1 MAPITQRNNKL
12 RVVLLTG
19 HPGVGKTTIV
29 NRVYEHYSK
38 NGFKIEGLTTREVR
52 EGGRRTGFMITDL
65 SSGKEGW
72 LARKESGTGPRV
84 GSYVV
89 VSDDLEKIGVA
100 ALERSMNGAADL
112 VIVDEIGPMEMTSV
126 SFRNN
131 ISKLLNGYRAV
142 VATVKFGSRYP
153 EVENIRQKS
162 LHWEITK
169 ENRESIYR
177 RLIRQVNEWIGEPR
191 SKAS

>member
-1 MAPITQRNNKL
+1 M
-12 RVVLLTG
+12 LTG
-19 HPGVGKTTIV
+19 RPGVGKTTIV

-52 EGGRRTGFMITDL
+52 EGSARTGFMIADL
-65 SSGKEGW
+65 ASGQEGW
-72 LARKESGTGPRV
+72 LAKKEIGTGPRV

-89 VSDDLEKIGVA
+89 VSHDLERIGVA
-100 ALERSMNGAADL
+100 ALERSMSGPADL
-112 VIVDEIGPMEMTSV
+112 VIVDEIGPMEMTSTL
-126 SFRNN
+126 FRSN
-131 ISKLLNGYRAV
+131 ISKILNGNKAV

-153 EVENIRQKS
+153 EVESIRQKS

-177 RLIRQVNEWIGEPR
+177 RLIRQVDGWIVEPR
-191 SKAS
+191 RKAS